1 MTRPLH
7 VLKFGGSSLVRPEPL
22 RCALEIV
29 REERARGPIALVVS
43 ALGDTT
49 DELVEAVAAAARGDF
64 AAALS
69 NVDRVEELAIKTVTD
84 ALGPTAAAASLRDRV
99 ATAIAPLRG
108 IFAAADR
115 EAVGSAKGR
124 DEILSFGERV
134 SAVVVA
140 GALEAA
146 GVSARAV
153 DARTWAVTD
162 DRFGDATVLWG
173 PTSQRLT
180 ELTREWTDADT
191 QGVVHVHTGFIGA
204 TSDGRTTTLGR
215 NGSDYT
221 AALLARGLGAGE
233 VTIFTDVSGVM
244 TADPDLVDEAYPV
257 PHLSYGEALELAG
270 LGLRMLHPRT
280 MVPLIESGIPMR
292 IRNTLRPEDPG
303 TLVDAH
309 GSRDTAKPTCITS
322 LEGMALIDVE
332 GSQRSE
338 FAKIGARVGSALA
351 AENVPVWFET
361 QAPRG
366 NGIALAVA
374 AADAEKASAI
384 IGRTLEPE
392 IAHGDLAAPRVF
404 VPITLVTLVAEA
416 MGQTPNVV
424 GRFFGALGAIGVNVR
439 ASSQGATSRAIVCAV
454 DAEETAVA
462 VRAVHAAFNLA
473 REQVNVLLL
482 GKGTVGG
489 SLLQQMAGERE
500 KLREQHDVELRLAG
514 LADSR
519 TAIFDTNGIDPAR
532 ARDLLDGGARLDI
545 DALLDRLK
553 RLPVPVL
560 VDCTAADGME
570 AVYERAFA
578 RGIHVVAANKK
589 PLALPLDER
598 RRLFE
603 SVRRAHRAYRYETTV
618 GASLPVI
625 ETLKNLVRTGDRVLL
640 VEGSLSGTLGYLSN
654 EVSRGVPLSQA
665 VRAARELGYTE
676 PHPRDD
682 LGGVDAARKA
692 LILAREL
699 GVKLDLSDVQVGPF
713 VPSELLE
720 HDDVD
725 AFFAALER
733 YDATFQARVDGLR
746 AEGRVLRY
754 LARIEPGGTDGPSVS
769 VGPVGV
775 PANHPATRLR
785 GSEAFVA
792 FTTERYSEYPLVVQG
807 AGAGGAVT
815 AAGVLADVLAL
826 SQSLRGR

>member
-1 MTRPLH
+1 
-7 VLKFGGSSLVRPEPL
+7 
-22 RCALEIV
+22 
-29 REERARGPIALVVS
+29 
-43 ALGDTT
+43 
-49 DELVEAVAAAARGDF
+49 
-64 AAALS
+64 
-69 NVDRVEELAIKTVTD
+69 
-84 ALGPTAAAASLRDRV
+84 
-99 ATAIAPLRG
+99 
-108 IFAAADR
+108 
-115 EAVGSAKGR
+115 
-124 DEILSFGERV
+124 
-134 SAVVVA
+134 
-140 GALEAA
+140 
-146 GVSARAV
+146 
-153 DARTWAVTD
+153 
-162 DRFGDATVLWG
+162 
-173 PTSQRLT
+173 
-180 ELTREWTDADT
+180 
-191 QGVVHVHTGFIGA
+191 
-204 TSDGRTTTLGR
+204 
-215 NGSDYT
+215 
-221 AALLARGLGAGE
+221 
-233 VTIFTDVSGVM
+233 
-244 TADPDLVDEAYPV
+244 
-257 PHLSYGEALELAG
+257 
-270 LGLRMLHPRT
+270 
-280 MVPLIESGIPMR
+280 
-292 IRNTLRPEDPG
+292 
-303 TLVDAH
+303 
-309 GSRDTAKPTCITS
+309 
-322 LEGMALIDVE
+322 
-332 GSQRSE
+332 
-338 FAKIGARVGSALA
+338 
-351 AENVPVWFET
+351 
-361 QAPRG
+361 
-366 NGIALAVA
+366 
-374 AADAEKASAI
+374 
-384 IGRTLEPE
+384 
-392 IAHGDLAAPRVF
+392 
-404 VPITLVTLVAEA
+404 
-416 MGQTPNVV
+416 
-424 GRFFGALGAIGVNVR
+424 
-439 ASSQGATSRAIVCAV
+439 
-454 DAEETAVA
+454 
-462 VRAVHAAFNLA
+462 
-473 REQVNVLLL
+473 
-482 GKGTVGG
+482 
-489 SLLQQMAGERE
+489 MAGERE
-500 KLREQHDVELRLAG
+500 KLREQHDLELRLAG

-519 TAIFDTNGIDPAR
+519 TAVFDANGIDPAR
-532 ARDLLDGGARLDI
+532 ARDLLDGGAPLDI

-560 VDCTAADGME
+560 VDCTASDGME
-570 AVYERAFA
+570 AIYERAFA

-589 PLALPLDER
+589 PLARPLDDR

-699 GVKLDLSDVQVGPF
+699 GVKLDLSDVQVEPF

-754 LARIEPGGTDGPSVS
+754 LARIEPGGADGPSVS